1 MKNLNTNGK
10 NNFILLSPPHKQIK
24 SFFERNTMVLPH
36 KKNFFEFS
44 SSDLSGELG
53 QKKINKNKK
62 AIKRHLFLKKI
73 DLKDLTNKNYLE
85 GVHKIFNDEN
95 IFLNKYYKGNEVV
108 VGKSQNK
115 SETNLSYKNVL
126 GKKIFSKKQ
135 NLLYKKERTL
145 SSTTNLSYKT
155 ESLKL
160 NSKIKKYY
168 NKKDTNIISDDD
180 LKKIY
185 QKWINRE
192 QKNEE
197 NKNKNK
203 KNLKFSK
210 IVHFTKK
217 EFDGILNLQNL
228 ILDRR
233 NERNIEIS
241 KMEER
246 LLRHTTKNRDKL
258 LINQINNYRIKK
270 EEIDEL
276 DNQNN
281 ENELNNKTTINNFN
295 KTGINKIKDLDVNLQ
310 WQTCLRDYQNDIMK
324 KNKPSNLLKK
334 RCNSSNTLNLKNRY
348 ISFHSFEKRDVKY
361 NLKGN
366 LNPLYAQITPSN
378 YIKKEK
384 SEKIR
389 DSFNEINLFSRNFK
403 RNRERNQL
411 EKKVFYNTN
420 IFDGLNIRG
429 KKLINF
435 EIELSKELEGKRK
448 RLVKFPH
455 LDNEIKS
462 KIFAESSNIII
473 GNKVDIPTTV
483 KNTVE
488 LHYD

>member
-1 MKNLNTNGK
+1 M
-10 NNFILLSPPHKQIK
+10 
-24 SFFERNTMVLPH
+24 
-36 KKNFFEFS
+36 
-44 SSDLSGELG
+44 
-53 QKKINKNKK
+53 
-62 AIKRHLFLKKI
+62 
-73 DLKDLTNKNYLE
+73 
-85 GVHKIFNDEN
+85 
-95 IFLNKYYKGNEVV
+95 
-108 VGKSQNK
+108 
-115 SETNLSYKNVL
+115 
-126 GKKIFSKKQ
+126 
-135 NLLYKKERTL
+135 
-145 SSTTNLSYKT
+145 
-155 ESLKL
+155 
-160 NSKIKKYY
+160 
-168 NKKDTNIISDDD
+168 
-180 LKKIY
+180 
-185 QKWINRE
+185 
-192 QKNEE
+192 
-197 NKNKNK
+197 
-203 KNLKFSK
+203 
-210 IVHFTKK
+210 
-217 EFDGILNLQNL
+217 
-228 ILDRR
+228 
-233 NERNIEIS
+233 
-241 KMEER
+241 
-246 LLRHTTKNRDKL
+246 
-258 LINQINNYRIKK
+258 
-270 EEIDEL
+270 

-324 KNKPSNLLKK
+324 KNQPSNLLKK

-455 LDNEIKS
+455 LENEIKS